1 MLDLF
6 NVEDAHW
13 CIVSFESLYVLGEFL
28 LVGYEVWPVSLGLGS
43 LVSGTDDVP

>member
-6 NVEDAHW
+6 CVEGAHQ
-13 CIVSFESLYVLGEFL
+13 CIASGERLCVFGEFL

>member
-6 NVEDAHW
+6 SVEEAHC
-13 CIVSFESLYVLGEFL
+13 CISSGERLCVFGEFI

>member
-1 MLDLF
+1 MLDF
-6 NVEDAHW
+6 FCVEDAHRRISRGGRL
-13 CIVSFESLYVLGEFL
+13 CVFGECL